1 MGLSI
6 ALAVGIVSIAL
17 FTILF
22 SYNFVNNSVYDYVA
36 SRSEI
41 SKIEDSVA
49 KTIIDIQYPSA
60 LSGNSLV
67 SFSLAEN
74 GTEKLWNFDK
84 FTILVTYDANI
95 GGVSTPT
102 TKSLATIVHW
112 LSHKLDLAM
121 HRLLGQTLMFQRE
134 VGPILQEAIMM
145 EHCMMRST
153 NLLEMILIMQ
163 NPLA

>member
-49 KTIIDIQYPSA
+49 KTVIDIQYPSA
-60 LSGNSLV
+60 LSGSSLV

-84 FTILVTYDANI
+84 FTILVTY
-95 GGVSTPT
+95 
-102 TKSLATIVHW
+102 
-112 LSHKLDLAM
+112 
-121 HRLLGQTLMFQRE
+121 
-134 VGPILQEAIMM
+134 
-145 EHCMMRST
+145 
-153 NLLEMILIMQ
+153 
-163 NPLA
+163 